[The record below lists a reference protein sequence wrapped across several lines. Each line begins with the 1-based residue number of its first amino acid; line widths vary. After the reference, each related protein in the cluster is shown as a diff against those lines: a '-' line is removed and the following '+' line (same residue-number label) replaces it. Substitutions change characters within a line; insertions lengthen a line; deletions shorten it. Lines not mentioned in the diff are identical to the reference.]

1 VPFLHEKRA
10 AARSFSCWLHRA
22 QIAQPAAKRL
32 RTRFA
37 HVAVALGMIR
47 RTALHLL
54 CALALASAAYGQPA
68 TPSPPPPAKAP
79 VAPLPPPMPDV
90 GADADLEPQITI
102 KRRETETIEEV
113 RVNGEL
119 RYVKVTPR
127 YGLPYYLVPSGNGQT
142 FLRYD
147 SLDFGLK
154 TPMWLLFSW

>member
-1 VPFLHEKRA
+1 MIRLGLA
-10 AARSFSCWLHRA
+10 ALCVLAIGA
-22 QIAQPAAKRL
+22 VAYAQPAPPAPAK
-32 RTRFA
+32 
-37 HVAVALGMIR
+37 
-47 RTALHLL
+47 
-54 CALALASAAYGQPA
+54 
-68 TPSPPPPAKAP
+68 PPPPSAAP
-79 VAPLPPPMPDV
+79 PPLPAV
-90 GADADLEPQITI
+90 GAEPDLEPQVTI
-102 KRRETETIEEV
+102 IRRETETVEEV

>member
-1 VPFLHEKRA
+1 
-10 AARSFSCWLHRA
+10 
-22 QIAQPAAKRL
+22 
-32 RTRFA
+32 
-37 HVAVALGMIR
+37 MIR
-47 RTALHLL
+47 RTALNLI

>member
-1 VPFLHEKRA
+1 MIRA
-10 AARSFSCWLHRA
+10 GLIALFGVAIAGAAY
-22 QIAQPAAKRL
+22 AQPAPTPPAPAKPP
-32 RTRFA
+32 A
-37 HVAVALGMIR
+37 P
-47 RTALHLL
+47 
-54 CALALASAAYGQPA
+54 SAA
-68 TPSPPPPAKAP
+68 PPPI
-79 VAPLPPPMPDV
+79 PDV
-90 GADADLEPQITI
+90 ADPELEPQVTI
-102 KRRETETIEEV
+102 IRRDTETVEEV